1 MQIRPVSILFA
12 LVLGGISFAALAETA
27 ADAVSVA
34 DPYVRAVPPGQPN
47 SAAFMQLANQSE
59 ADHTLVA
66 AESPVAQ
73 TVELHTHVMEEGM
86 MKMRRIE
93 KIDLPAG
100 QEVALQPGGLHIML
114 IGLNQELQPE
124 AQVAVTLVFEDG
136 SKSEIQAPVRMVQ
149 MQMQMS
155 GQAGMQHSH

>member
-1 MQIRPVSILFA
+1 MQIRLVATLFA
-12 LVLGGISFAALAETA
+12 LILGGISFVAMAETA
-27 ADAVSVA
+27 ADAVSVT

-47 SAAFMQLANQSE
+47 SAAFMQLTNQSD

-66 AESPVAQ
+66 AESTVAQ
-73 TVELHTHVMEEGM
+73 AVELHTHVMEEGM

-114 IGLNQELQPE
+114 IGLNQELQPD
-124 AQVAVTLVFEDG
+124 AQVALTLVFEDG
-136 SKSEIQAPVRMVQ
+136 SKSEIQAPVRML
-149 MQMQMS
+149 QMQMS
-155 GQAGMQHSH
+155 GQGGGMQHSH

>member
-1 MQIRPVSILFA
+1 MQIRYVSTVLA
-12 LVLGGISFAALAETA
+12 LVFGGMSLVAVAGTA
-27 ADAVSVA
+27 ADAVQVT

-47 SAAFMQLANQSE
+47 SAAFMQLTNQSDT
-59 ADHTLVA
+59 DHTLVA

-100 QEVALQPGGLHIML
+100 QQVGLQPGGLHIML
-114 IGLNQELQPE
+114 IGLKQDLQPD
-124 AQVAVTLVFEDG
+124 AQVALTLVFEDG
-136 SKSEIQAPVRMVQ
+136 SKSEIQAPVRML
-149 MQMQMS
+149 QMQMS
-155 GQAGMQHSH
+155 GTGGMQHPH

>member
-1 MQIRPVSILFA
+1 MQIRLVSTLFA
-12 LVLGGISFAALAETA
+12 LVLGGVSFAVMAETA

-47 SAAFMQLANQSE
+47 SAAFMQLSNQSD
-59 ADHTLVA
+59 ADHILVG
-66 AESPVAQ
+66 AESAVAK

-114 IGLNQELQPE
+114 IGLNQELTPDT
-124 AQVAVTLVFEDG
+124 QVALTLVFEDG
-136 SKSEIQAPVRMVQ
+136 SKSEIQAPVRML
-149 MQMQMS
+149 QMQMS
-155 GQAGMQHSH
+155 GQGGGMQHSH